1 MTTNDKASDF
11 VLEWNA
17 SSRQVYAFIL
27 SLLPN
32 SADADEAFQE
42 TGKVLWEKFSEY
54 QSGSSFTSW
63 ACRAAFI
70 SAMELRRRKRR
81 SPLAFSDTFVEAV
94 ECGFPKHVETLSVRH
109 SALIECMEKLTTS
122 DRDLLRRRYVDGG
135 TVATVAAEVGRSI
148 KVVYKELGRIHESL
162 FRCIERTIRQ
172 EGA

>member
-81 SPLAFSDTFVEAV
+81 SPLA
-94 ECGFPKHVETLSVRH
+94 CGH
-109 SALIECMEKLTTS
+109 SALIECMEKITTS